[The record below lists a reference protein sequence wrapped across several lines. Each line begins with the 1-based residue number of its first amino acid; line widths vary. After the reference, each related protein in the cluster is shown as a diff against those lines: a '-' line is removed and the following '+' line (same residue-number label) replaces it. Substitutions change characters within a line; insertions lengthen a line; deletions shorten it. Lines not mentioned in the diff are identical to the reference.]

1 MAASLGAPLKV
12 LTRPLASD
20 QDPAAGFSF
29 AKAKPPLPNT
39 VNVAA
44 HQGPSPEHHT
54 TSVVKDPFN
63 VPFPKVTFATTDLAS
78 GHSPAKTVKN
88 IDQPQANMQNRSL
101 KASRDPLTSVAR
113 APKITKSRGKK
124 TRLGAATDDPPQP
137 LNPKYA
143 YTEDD
148 LLRLLMYRR
157 RQGQQELEDF
167 RATQQ
172 QKETEIQRLLDI
184 SNDLY
189 SQLQDFE
196 KRETQTNAELTKIKA
211 NKPIWET
218 KIKQLSDYVK
228 GLTNDHN
235 RLRDDADDLR
245 KRHGD
250 VFVAE
255 RERSNRLEDQISGL
269 KDSMN
274 SFVEGIARS
283 VEACKETSNSMGAG
297 QRQLALAMEDQLRA
311 LSGKILSEHAL
322 SEQIS
327 DLREVRATV
336 RERLQATESSLADAR
351 REIISLRL
359 KDQEQLGRIASLE
372 TVAARAQSQS
382 AETQQTLLRIQEF
395 DSRNSD
401 LQSEID
407 LLRKENADLSSQLQ
421 RSSTDARE
429 VTVRLAAM
437 QDQFEAAREETARS
451 REEKSTS
458 ERQAMLERE
467 QLRKELSKAASTQLA
482 SMQSE
487 HMNVIQQLRLEKS
500 PAEEKLKSVTK
511 QVNMLKV
518 ERDKH
523 EKETAQL
530 QALLKGAQSE
540 KEAVIGTRKA
550 VQLHLKEMESRM
562 HEKNNE
568 YRDVQAMLNKANDQ
582 VKAKDLEIM
591 ALQTSQA
598 LSIDQTSSIQP
609 TDPKYS
615 RHLTNRPPIVEDSQ
629 PTGKPPF
636 VSLDDLMLDDPFAG
650 YSHEGPQTI
659 AGEDISHLFPSTP
672 GVSRAKDL
680 NYSRNAVFRTAVV
693 SETQRRHQS
702 FRENTPHSS
711 RTTSKAHSQSQAR
724 NSSTAISP
732 TKVTPRRRDTNIP
745 TPHREANITRE
756 SSQPQGSVKDPRQG
770 KRNTVAAGFN
780 ETNSS
785 ARPSKMQKAEP
796 LKKALGP
803 IIEDSQSPLL
813 NGRSRKMTR
822 RKSSAPKDDKFTRR
836 FAQP

>member
-1 MAASLGAPLKV
+1 M
-12 LTRPLASD
+12 
-20 QDPAAGFSF
+20 
-29 AKAKPPLPNT
+29 
-39 VNVAA
+39 
-44 HQGPSPEHHT
+44 
-54 TSVVKDPFN
+54 
-63 VPFPKVTFATTDLAS
+63 
-78 GHSPAKTVKN
+78 
-88 IDQPQANMQNRSL
+88 
-101 KASRDPLTSVAR
+101 
-113 APKITKSRGKK
+113 
-124 TRLGAATDDPPQP
+124 
-137 LNPKYA
+137 
-143 YTEDD
+143 
-148 LLRLLMYRR
+148 
-157 RQGQQELEDF
+157 
-167 RATQQ
+167 
-172 QKETEIQRLLDI
+172 
-184 SNDLY
+184 
-189 SQLQDFE
+189 
-196 KRETQTNAELTKIKA
+196 
-211 NKPIWET
+211 
-218 KIKQLSDYVK
+218 
-228 GLTNDHN
+228 
-235 RLRDDADDLR
+235 
-245 KRHGD
+245 
-250 VFVAE
+250 
-255 RERSNRLEDQISGL
+255 
-269 KDSMN
+269 
-274 SFVEGIARS
+274 
-283 VEACKETSNSMGAG
+283 
-297 QRQLALAMEDQLRA
+297 
-311 LSGKILSEHAL
+311 
-322 SEQIS
+322 
-327 DLREVRATV
+327 

-359 KDQEQLGRIASLE
+359 KDQEQLVRIASLE

-382 AETQQTLLRIQEF
+382 AETPQNLLRIQEL
-395 DSRNSD
+395 DSRNRD

-407 LLRKENADLSSQLQ
+407 LSRKENADLSSQLQ

-437 QDQFEAAREETARS
+437 QEQVEAAREETTRS

-482 SMQSE
+482 GMQSE

-518 ERDKH
+518 EKDKY

-582 VKAKDLEIM
+582 VKAKDLKIM
-591 ALQTSQA
+591 ALQASQA

-609 TDPKYS
+609 INPKYS

-650 YSHEGPQTI
+650 YSQEGPQTI

-702 FRENTPHSS
+702 FRETTPHNST

-724 NSSTAISP
+724 KSSTAISP

-745 TPHREANITRE
+745 TPHREASITRE
-756 SSQPQGSVKDPRQG
+756 STQPQGSVKDPRQG

-822 RKSSAPKDDKFTRR
+822 RKSSAPKGKAPST
-836 FAQP
+836 

>member
-1 MAASLGAPLKV
+1 
-12 LTRPLASD
+12 
-20 QDPAAGFSF
+20 
-29 AKAKPPLPNT
+29 
-39 VNVAA
+39 
-44 HQGPSPEHHT
+44 
-54 TSVVKDPFN
+54 
-63 VPFPKVTFATTDLAS
+63 
-78 GHSPAKTVKN
+78 
-88 IDQPQANMQNRSL
+88 MQ
-101 KASRDPLTSVAR
+101 
-113 APKITKSRGKK
+113 
-124 TRLGAATDDPPQP
+124 
-137 LNPKYA
+137 
-143 YTEDD
+143 
-148 LLRLLMYRR
+148 
-157 RQGQQELEDF
+157 
-167 RATQQ
+167 
-172 QKETEIQRLLDI
+172 
-184 SNDLY
+184 
-189 SQLQDFE
+189 
-196 KRETQTNAELTKIKA
+196 
-211 NKPIWET
+211 
-218 KIKQLSDYVK
+218 
-228 GLTNDHN
+228 
-235 RLRDDADDLR
+235 
-245 KRHGD
+245 
-250 VFVAE
+250 
-255 RERSNRLEDQISGL
+255 
-269 KDSMN
+269 
-274 SFVEGIARS
+274 
-283 VEACKETSNSMGAG
+283 
-297 QRQLALAMEDQLRA
+297 DQLGA
-311 LSGKILSEHAL
+311 LSGNILSEHAL

-382 AETQQTLLRIQEF
+382 AEAPQTLLRIQEL
-395 DSRNSD
+395 DSRNRD

-407 LLRKENADLSSQLQ
+407 ILRKENADLSSQLQ

-429 VTVRLAAM
+429 VTVRLATM
-437 QDQFEAAREETARS
+437 QEQLEAAREETARS
-451 REEKSTS
+451 REEHSTS

-487 HMNVIQQLRLEKS
+487 HMNVIQQLRLDKS
-500 PAEEKLKSVTK
+500 PAEEKLKSLTK

-518 ERDKH
+518 EKDKY

-540 KEAVIGTRKA
+540 TEAVVGTRKA

-582 VKAKDLEIM
+582 VKAKDLKIM
-591 ALQTSQA
+591 ALQASQA
-598 LSIDQTSSIQP
+598 LSIDQISSIQP
-609 TDPKYS
+609 TNPKYS
-615 RHLTNRPPIVEDSQ
+615 RHFTNRPSIVEDSQ
-629 PTGKPPF
+629 PTGKPSF
-636 VSLDDLMLDDPFAG
+636 VSLDDLMLDDPFSG
-650 YSHEGPQTI
+650 YSQEGSQTI

-693 SETQRRHQS
+693 SETQRRRQS
-702 FRENTPHSS
+702 FRETTPHNST

-724 NSSTAISP
+724 KSSTAISP

-756 SSQPQGSVKDPRQG
+756 STQPQGSVKDPRQG

-780 ETNSS
+780 ETSSS

-822 RKSSAPKDDKFTRR
+822 RKSSAPKGKAPST
-836 FAQP
+836 